1 MNINNEQYSVPSA
14 VWNVFQSYISFG
26 SDYVAY
32 CSRYSSSSREFVL
45 LYRKI
50 GSEDFS
56 RVTATYHNGGYYTF
70 VEDTTSVENDVVVD
84 YPYFAYS
91 NYKGQGQYT
100 TLPSTSSLM
109 CLMLVVCASLLV
121 LRTVFGGIKLWG
133 NRKRYSVY

>member
-14 VWNVFQSYISFG
+14 VWNVFQSYIPFG

-56 RVTATYHNGGYYTF
+56 RVIATYNYGGSYNF
-70 VEDTTSVENDVVVD
+70 VEDTASADDVVVA
-84 YPYFAYS
+84 YPYYAYS
-91 NYKGQGQYT
+91 NFKGQGQYT
-100 TLPSTSSLM
+100 TLPSTDSLM
-109 CLMLVVCASLLV
+109 CLMLVICACLLI

-133 NRKRYSVY
+133 SRKRYSVY